1 MLCGVSDEPRRD
13 LAAWPGEPESLV
25 VTVDTGDRIHYLD
38 WGAALAGR
46 SALPPLVLLHGL
58 SATGHGWTPV
68 ARRLAPL
75 TRVVALDL
83 RGHGLSDSPRTG
95 YDLESLAFDA
105 LTVMVANGWGSDV
118 GGPPAVVAGHGLG
131 ALVGVAMATLQP
143 DSVAAVALIDAA
155 WENLGEATGM
165 SAAEYERS
173 IGDPPEVLASM
184 AAYLGDRREFDPDT
198 WDTDQERAARAAV
211 DEKHA
216 GHVVPILRPQAMKAA
231 VEAMFDYDPGAL
243 AALPQPLLI
252 AMAQSGTAD
261 DEVARE
267 RSSAL
272 DDVLRDRAAAGLPG
286 PTVRHFPRAGHNLMR
301 YRPVELS
308 EALLELLERATHQ
321 RS

>member
-1 MLCGVSDEPRRD
+1 MTWRRGP
-13 LAAWPGEPESLV
+13 ASPNSLV

-58 SATGHGWTPV
+58 SATAMTWTPV

-83 RGHGLSDSPRTG
+83 RGHGLSDSPRSG
-95 YDLESLAFDA
+95 YELESLAFDA

-143 DSVAAVALIDAA
+143 DSIAAVALIDAG

-184 AAYLGDRREFDPDT
+184 AAYLADRREFDPDA
-198 WDTDQERAARAAV
+198 WDTDQERAARSAV

-216 GHVVPILRPQAMKAA
+216 GHVAPILRPQAMKAA
-231 VEAMFDYDPGAL
+231 VESMFDYDPGAL

-272 DDVLRDRAAAGLPG
+272 DDVLRDRAAAGLPE
-286 PTVRHFPRAGHNLMR
+286 PTVQHFLRAGHNLMR

-308 EALLELLERATHQ
+308 EALLELLEQLAHQ